1 MTTPADPEHSH
12 YPWGPSASKTWR
24 TCQGSINYVTQEK
37 AAGNIPAEEESS
49 FAAEGTRA
57 HDYAEKFLTGQTKTG
72 DIPDEFLEHLQGYFD
87 LAAEL
92 ATTIGGGDC
101 VVMNEQQVP
110 LYYAPAHTGTLDYG
124 VVAED
129 GSEVAILDL
138 KYGMGVYV
146 AAENNDQLAIYALSL
161 MSDLTFKGYTFTD
174 DTTVSMLIHQ
184 PRHREFTGAPEIW
197 ETTYRDLL
205 DLGIDIEADYKASVA
220 APTDLLKPSEDA
232 CRFCDARVICRARV
246 VDLFEDVPEETN
258 LMIHKEP
265 DLPAITQLDDAA
277 RVAIFKHH
285 KAIAK
290 WMTDVVSDSLLRIE
304 QGGTI
309 EGLKSVDGKA
319 GNRTWGENAGEVS
332 KLCRKIPTGKRY
344 KARVLLSPAQL
355 EKVLKTV
362 DKPLK
367 DQSTKFKG
375 RWEEMICRR
384 GSTPSLALEEDEKPA
399 RLAGPD
405 FDVEVTPEDC
415 F

>member
-1 MTTPADPEHSH
+1 MTTPSDPNHAH

-24 TCQGSINYVTQEK
+24 NCAGSINYAAAERT
-37 AAGNIPAEEESS
+37 AGNIPAEVDSP
-49 FAAEGTRA
+49 FAAEGTKA
-57 HDYAEKFLTGQTKTG
+57 HDYAERFLTGQIKEE

-87 LAAEL
+87 LAGEL
-92 ATTIGGGDC
+92 AQSIGFGDC

-110 LYYAPAHTGTLDYG
+110 LYYAPDNTGTLDYG

-146 AAENNDQLAIYALSL
+146 PAKDNGQLAIYALSL
-161 MSDLTFKGYTFTD
+161 MADLAAQGYAFSDSTE
-174 DTTVSMLIHQ
+174 VSMLIYQ
-184 PRHREFTGAPEIW
+184 PRHRDFTGAPEIW
-197 ETTYRDLL
+197 ATTYRDLL
-205 DLGIDIEADYKASVA
+205 DLGIDINDDYEASVD

-265 DLPAITQLDDAA
+265 DLPPVAQLDDAA

-285 KAIAK
+285 RQITK
-290 WMTDVVSDSLLRIE
+290 WMTEVVNDSLLKIE
-304 QGGTI
+304 QGGTV
-309 EGLKSVDGKA
+309 EGLKSVEGKA
-319 GNRTWGENAGEVS
+319 GNRTWGDNATTVD
-332 KLCRKIPTGKRY
+332 KLVRKIPTVKRY

-355 EKVLKTV
+355 EKVLKV
-362 DKPLK
+362 EDKPLK
-367 DQSTKFKG
+367 EQSKRFQT
-375 RWEEMICRR
+375 RWSEMICRR
-384 GSTPSLALEEDEKPA
+384 EGTPTLALTDDERPA
-399 RLAGPD
+399 RITGPV
-405 FDVEVTPEDC
+405 FEVDADDC